1 MGWSLSE
8 EGGSK
13 YQVQKSAG
21 DGTRFK
27 VRVRRS
33 LTPQSDLN
41 LCQLCPEPYRDLD
54 DYKLL
59 MLVHFILYFIL
70 YFQSLSVF
78 LNKYLMSLLTL
89 GTLARPWWGRAAEPD
104 RGALDLSDWFNF
116 LYPADWTT
124 HIISNLIAC
133 LCMWSKLWMIMMES
147 NPRDCSEISFVKC

>member
-41 LCQLCPEPYRDLD
+41 LCQLCPELCRDLD
-54 DYKLL
+54 VYKLL
-59 MLVHFILYFIL
+59 MLVHFILFFNHYLCLITNIL
-70 YFQSLSVF
+70 CHCLPWGHWLVLDGGGR
-78 LNKYLMSLLTL
+78 LNQTVVH
-89 GTLARPWWGRAAEPD
+89 
-104 RGALDLSDWFNF
+104 
-116 LYPADWTT
+116 WTC
-124 HIISNLIAC
+124 LI
-133 LCMWSKLWMIMMES
+133 
-147 NPRDCSEISFVKC
+147 D

>member
-41 LCQLCPEPYRDLD
+41 LCQLCPELCRDLD
-54 DYKLL
+54 VYKLL
-59 MLVHFILYFIL
+59 MLVNFIL

-89 GTLARPWWGRAAEPD
+89 GTLARP
-104 RGALDLSDWFNF
+104 
-116 LYPADWTT
+116 
-124 HIISNLIAC
+124 
-133 LCMWSKLWMIMMES
+133 
-147 NPRDCSEISFVKC
+147 

>member
-41 LCQLCPEPYRDLD
+41 LCQLCPELCRDLD
-54 DYKLL
+54 IYKLL
-59 MLVHFILYFIL
+59 MLVHFILYF
-70 YFQSLSVF
+70 QPLSAF

-89 GTLARPWWGRAAEPD
+89 GTLARP
-104 RGALDLSDWFNF
+104 
-116 LYPADWTT
+116 
-124 HIISNLIAC
+124 
-133 LCMWSKLWMIMMES
+133 
-147 NPRDCSEISFVKC
+147 

>member
-41 LCQLCPEPYRDLD
+41 LCQLCPELCRDLD
-54 DYKLL
+54 VYKLL
-59 MLVHFILYFIL
+59 MLVHFIL

-89 GTLARPWWGRAAEPD
+89 GTLARP
-104 RGALDLSDWFNF
+104 
-116 LYPADWTT
+116 
-124 HIISNLIAC
+124 
-133 LCMWSKLWMIMMES
+133 
-147 NPRDCSEISFVKC
+147 